1 MCAAGSS
8 RLRGFTLM
16 ELLVVLVIA
25 SLAISMVGPAFQRL
39 LPGLTLEA
47 ESRKLAGLLR
57 HARSQAIL
65 SGVPVAISQDAES
78 GGLRLSYREQPYMVP
93 EHFSLA
99 LEAGPGASDSDMAMG
114 TAQILF
120 YPRGDS
126 SGGSLSLAL
135 DDGRS
140 EAVSVDWLSGRVQRG
155 LLEEA
160 PPLEQE
166 KDQEQEQEQEQPLED
181 EREADD

>member
-1 MCAAGSS
+1 MCVAGSS
-8 RLRGFTLM
+8 SSRGFTLM

-25 SLAISMVGPAFQRL
+25 SLAISLVGPAFQRL

-65 SGVPVAISQDAES
+65 SGAPVAISQDAES
-78 GGLRLSYREQPYMVP
+78 GGLRLSYREQPYVLP

-99 LEAGPGASDSDMAMG
+99 LEAGPGASDSDMALGMALG
-114 TAQILF
+114 MAQILF

-126 SGGSLSLAL
+126 SGGSLRLTL

-155 LLEEA
+155 LLEEE
-160 PPLEQE
+160 PPQLEQDE
-166 KDQEQEQEQEQPLED
+166 EQAQED
-181 EREADD
+181 DREAQR

>member
-1 MCAAGSS
+1 MCVAGSS
-8 RLRGFTLM
+8 CSRGFTLM

-25 SLAISMVGPAFQRL
+25 SLAISLVGPAFQRL

-65 SGVPVAISQDAES
+65 SGAPVAISQDAES
-78 GGLRLSYREQPYMVP
+78 GGLRLSYREQPYVLP

-99 LEAGPGASDSDMAMG
+99 LEAGPGASDSDMALGM
-114 TAQILF
+114 AQILF

-126 SGGSLSLAL
+126 SGGSLRLTL

-155 LLEEA
+155 LLEEE
-160 PPLEQE
+160 PPQLEQDE
-166 KDQEQEQEQEQPLED
+166 EQAQED
-181 EREADD
+181 DREAQR

>member
-8 RLRGFTLM
+8 GSRGFTLM

-25 SLAISMVGPAFQRL
+25 GLAISLVGPAFQRL

-47 ESRKLAGLLR
+47 ETRKLAALLR

-65 SGVPVAISQDAES
+65 SGAPVAISLDAES
-78 GGLRLSYREQPYMVP
+78 GGLRLSYREQPYVLP

-99 LEAGPGASDSDMAMG
+99 LEAGPGVTDAAVG
-114 TAQILF
+114 VTQILF

-126 SGGSLSLAL
+126 SGGSLNLAL
-135 DDGRS
+135 DDGRN

-155 LLEEA
+155 LLLEA
-160 PPLEQE
+160 PPLLNEEQKKE
-166 KDQEQEQEQEQPLED
+166 QASEDQ
-181 EREADD
+181 REVDD

>member
-1 MCAAGSS
+1 
-8 RLRGFTLM
+8 M

-65 SGVPVAISQDAES
+65 SGAPVAISQDAES

-99 LEAGPGASDSDMAMG
+99 LEAGPGKGEAGLGVVVG

-126 SGGSLSLAL
+126 SGGSLSLTL

-155 LLEEA
+155 LLEEV

-166 KDQEQEQEQEQPLED
+166 KEQEKEQAQEDDGETQE
-181 EREADD
+181 